1 MELIETIVLGLVV
14 VTVVGLIVR
23 KRGDNTMD
31 TMSKGCGCIF
41 LIIILIIIGAIAY
54 GIYLGNYDKFF
65 N

>member
-1 MELIETIVLGLVV
+1 MELIVLLLFVV
-14 VTVVGLIVR
+14 LVVGLIVR

-31 TMSKGCGCIF
+31 TFSKGCGCIF